1 MPHLEIT
8 EVALVHCK
16 IVNNDYHQD
25 SRVIYTFV
33 PNKRFCQLLD
43 ISPKN
48 FITLKSFNSEFRYI
62 EVWYTVQND
71 KPVEIKQT
79 PL

>member
-33 PNKRFCQLLD
+33 PKKRFCQLLD

-62 EVWYTVQND
+62 EVWYTVQNY

>member
-1 MPHLEIT
+1 MPHLELA
-8 EVALVHCK
+8 EVALVHCNT
-16 IVNNDYHQD
+16 VNNDYHQD
-25 SRVIYTFV
+25 SGVIYTFV

-48 FITLKSFNSEFRYI
+48 FISLKTFNSEFPYI
-62 EVWYTVQND
+62 EVWYTVQNS
-71 KPVEIKQT
+71 KPLEIKQT